1 MKRLISIVLAFVF
14 VFILISLK
22 ADAFGNVSKINRSKK
37 LIENKYAERF
47 CSAKADHFFV
57 GLENEKTLKYSYF
70 KFIGLQSKKILTK
83 DMYKSVINTIKEKC
97 PINYEEE
104 SEILDFLIQT
114 NESRK
119 NLSDNSMHPSI
130 ANN

>member
-1 MKRLISIVLAFVF
+1 M
-14 VFILISLK
+14 
-22 ADAFGNVSKINRSKK
+22 
-37 LIENKYAERF
+37 
-47 CSAKADHFFV
+47 